1 MFRILRTVAG
11 SFLVVAVILGT
22 GCSGGSSEKD
32 AKADAERRMGE
43 ALSQGSAGKTKV
55 DLGSKGSVD
64 LSGLPEE
71 LRYPGARAVA
81 HTSNAGPAG
90 GEMYVMQTDD
100 PPSAVADYYKKQL
113 ASWKQV
119 HAFETPKM
127 TTLVYQTDEGARQV
141 SVITGPDRKTGK
153 TNLSVTFTKK

>member
-1 MFRILRTVAG
+1 
-11 SFLVVAVILGT
+11 VVFGT

-32 AKADAERRMGE
+32 AKAEAEHRMGE

-64 LSGLPEE
+64 LSGLPED
-71 LRYPGARAVA
+71 LRCPGAKAVA
-81 HTSNAGPAG
+81 HTSNAGPGG
-90 GEMYVMQTDD
+90 GETYILQTDD
-100 PPSAVADYYKKQL
+100 PPSAVAAHYKQQL

-119 HAFETPKM
+119 HAFETAEM
-127 TTLVYQTDEGARQV
+127 TTLVYQTQDGARQV

-153 TNLSVTFTKK
+153 TNVSVSFTK